1 MAQEDEI
8 LPADEALVVNF
19 SETDPWLS
27 RLYIGDAHSGFEYPL
42 TPSTLPPLLDQLT
55 SVAEAQKLPS
65 QWAGTPPETPP
76 EAPHTKHKSA
86 AGRAVGAAAK
96 WTAGAAKTVSGKKAV
111 DKAMDNPLGRRIIF
125 GVSAVLALII
135 AVVWFFF

>member
-1 MAQEDEI
+1 MAREDEI
-8 LPADEALVVNF
+8 RPADEALVVNF
-19 SETDPWLS
+19 DEADPWLS

-55 SVAEAQKLPS
+55 SVAAAQRIPS
-65 QWAGTPPETPP
+65 QQSSTSPNTPPAKE
-76 EAPHTKHKSA
+76 KSA
-86 AGRAVGAAAK
+86 IGRTVGATAR

-111 DKAMDNPLGRRIIF
+111 DKAMENPRGRKIMF

-135 AVVWFFF
+135 LVIWIFF

>member
-1 MAQEDEI
+1 MAQEDAI
-8 LPADEALVVNF
+8 QPADEALVVNF
-19 SETDPWLS
+19 DETDPWLS
-27 RLYIGDAHSGFEYPL
+27 RLYVGDAHSGFEYPL

-65 QWAGTPPETPP
+65 QWTGSPAETPP
-76 EAPHTKHKSA
+76 AKNKSA
-86 AGRAVGAAAK
+86 AGRAVGTAAK